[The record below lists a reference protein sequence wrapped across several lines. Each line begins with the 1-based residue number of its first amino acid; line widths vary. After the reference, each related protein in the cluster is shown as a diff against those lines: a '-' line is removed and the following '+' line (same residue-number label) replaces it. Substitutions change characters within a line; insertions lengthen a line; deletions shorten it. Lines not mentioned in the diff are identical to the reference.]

1 MADEG
6 QDVQPIESTMALKKK
21 GKLIPILVISIL
33 MIGEGIAI
41 FFLVKSVSPA
51 PAESM
56 ASSDD
61 LGLDAFGG
69 DKMAEVELVECRPS
83 NRMGG
88 KLITFHIKVIGLVS
102 AEDQTRATE
111 LVEAK
116 KARLEDGVNIVIRSA
131 EPKHLNEPG
140 LETIKRRLKYEIG
153 RVFGDDELIK
163 DILLPQVL
171 QSGPGV

>member
-1 MADEG
+1 MADS
-6 QDVQPIESTMALKKK
+6 QDVQPVEKITPKNS
-21 GKLIPILVISIL
+21 KLVPILVVSLL
-33 MIGEGIAI
+33 MLGEGVAI
-41 FFLVKSVSPA
+41 FFLVKSVSPV
-51 PAESM
+51 PAESL
-56 ASSDD
+56 ASDGEMD
-61 LGLDAFGG
+61 MKAFGG
-69 DKMAEVELVECRPS
+69 DKMSEVELVECRPS

-88 KLITFHIKVIGLVS
+88 KLITFHIRVSGLVT
-102 AEDQTRATE
+102 AGDKERAIE

-163 DILLPQVL
+163 DVLLPQVL